1 MISFLLS
8 LLALVVGYIVYGK
21 FVEKT
26 FGVDDNIK
34 TPAETMQYQILINS
48 FLNKSKR
55 KVEDLSIFG
64 FFM

>member
-8 LLALVVGYIVYGK
+8 LLASVVGYIVYGK

-34 TPAETMQYQILINS
+34 TSAETMQYQILINS